1 MNASIVLGL
10 LGGLALFLYGMQM
23 MSSGLEAA
31 AGNRMKGI
39 LERLTS
45 NRILGVAVGAVI
57 TAVIQS
63 SSATTVMVVGFVN
76 SGMMSLKQAVWVI
89 MGANIG
95 TTITGQLIALDV
107 GAIAPLFAFVGVAM
121 IVFLK
126 KPQLHHYGSILAG
139 LGVLFIGMEMM
150 GTSMEP
156 LREMPAFV
164 NMVSTFSNPLVGIA
178 VGAIFTAIIQSS
190 SASVGIL
197 QALAVSGVVG
207 LDTSVYV
214 LFGQNIGTC
223 ITAVL
228 AAIGTS
234 RNAKRT
240 TIIHLM
246 FNIIGTCIF
255 TTLFLV
261 FPIAGV
267 IDGSIVLPG
276 SLGAFLS
283 GVLPSTPAGQIALT
297 HTSFNIITTLI
308 LLPLGNYLAK
318 AAVRILPDLPA
329 DEDEETMRLAYLTP
343 INASG
348 KEGGLG
354 VSAIVIDQLRNE
366 LNRMLSMAR
375 DNVADSFR
383 AVLSRDTD
391 QLQVVEQREEYID
404 FLNREI
410 SRYVSHLIA
419 IETNE
424 QGSAMVSSFFTIS
437 GNIERIGDHADNL
450 AGYTRLL
457 VEKNIHFSEAA
468 QIEIGAMRDI
478 CLEGISALLHHRAGE
493 MVWLADVAQLEQR
506 IDDMTDQYRRNQLER
521 MRTGDCDQ
529 ESCILYSELLTDF
542 ERIGD
547 HVLNIAQELTKT
559 QSSL

>member
-45 NRILGVAVGAVI
+45 NRLLGVAVGAVI

-240 TIIHLM
+240 TVVHLS
-246 FNIIGTCIF
+246 FNIIGTILFTILCQVTPLVPFMQSLTDNPAAQIANMHTLF
-255 TTLFLV
+255 NVVTTLL
-261 FPIAGV
+261 
-267 IDGSIVLPG
+267 
-276 SLGAFLS
+276 
-283 GVLPSTPAGQIALT
+283 
-297 HTSFNIITTLI
+297 
-308 LLPLGNYLAK
+308 LLPCGGLLVKLAM
-318 AAVRILPDLPA
+318 RILPDRE
-329 DEDEETMRLAYLTP
+329 EDKKEGMHLAFLVPEPTRTKQEHPIGLSAMYLT
-343 INASG
+343 
-348 KEGGLG
+348 
-354 VSAIVIDQLRNE
+354 QLRQE
-366 LNRMLSMAR
+366 LNRMLGMAK
-375 DNVADSFR
+375 DNIATAFQ
-383 AVLSRDTD
+383 AVLERDPKE
-391 QLQVVEQREEYID
+391 VEKAQATEEYID
-404 FLNREI
+404 FLNKEI
-410 SRYVSHLIA
+410 SQYISKGMVR
-419 IETNE
+419 ETNAKDS
-424 QGSAMVSSFFTIS
+424 SAMSSYFKIT
-437 GNIERIGDHADNL
+437 GNIERIGDHAMNICEYTQKL
-450 AGYTRLL
+450 ADKHIR
-457 VEKNIHFSEAA
+457 FSEEA
-468 QIEIGAMRDI
+468 QDEIRAMEQV
-478 CLEGISALLHHRAGE
+478 CLDTLDLLEQEGIQPTEWLTKVSA
-493 MVWLADVAQLEQR
+493 MEQR
-506 IDDMTDQYRRNQLER
+506 IDDMTDEFRRKQLER
-521 MRTGDCDQ
+521 MRQG
-529 ESCILYSELLTDF
+529 SCSDEACIIFSELLTDF

-547 HVLNIAQELTKT
+547 HALNIAQERAGIAPESTDA
-559 QSSL
+559 